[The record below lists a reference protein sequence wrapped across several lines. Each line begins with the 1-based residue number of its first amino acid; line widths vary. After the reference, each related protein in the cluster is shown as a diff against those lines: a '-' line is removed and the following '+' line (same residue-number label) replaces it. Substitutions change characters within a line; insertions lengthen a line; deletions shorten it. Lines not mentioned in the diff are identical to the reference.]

1 MIDFTQPKPYLEMF
15 KVMPTDMLLKR
26 MMVGVQNFDP
36 RVLKMD
42 DAKLDTFFQPDAGVG
57 RWSCRVLLGHLA
69 DAEIVYL
76 HRMRKVMA
84 EDKPMLQ
91 NWDED
96 AFVDRGLYGTPQT
109 GSKFP
114 IGAYVATIYTLRKWL
129 ADWIP
134 TLSEADMARSGMHP
148 MRGELSIRT
157 MLESTTYHVE
167 HHAWYLNAKVAKLS

>member
-15 KVMPTDMLLKR
+15 KIMPTDMLLKR
-26 MMVGVQNFDP
+26 LTVSVQNFDP
-36 RVLKMD
+36 RVLKME
-42 DAKLDTFFQPDAGVG
+42 DAKLDTFFQPEAGVG

-69 DAEIVYL
+69 DAEVVYL

-84 EDKPMLQ
+84 EDKPMLA

-96 AFVDRGLYGTPQT
+96 AFVDRGLYGTPQNS
-109 GSKFP
+109 SKFP
-114 IGAYVATIYTLRKWL
+114 IGAYVATIYTLRKWM

-134 TLSEADMARSGMHP
+134 TLSESDMARSGMHP

-157 MLESTTYHVE
+157 LLESTVYHLE
-167 HHAWYLNAKVAKLS
+167 HHGWYLNAKVAKLS